1 MAVDAGGGHALRC
14 RHWHLEL
21 GRDGRR
27 EWRARCRDG
36 LRRRRADTGNTRRR
50 RPAAQGAARV
60 EDPRRQRRRPHDAAT
75 QGAAPARFVRSRL
88 RRPVHARQAGDLRL
102 SRLSL
107 SDPPADLYP
116 HQPRRHARP
125 RLCRGRHHDDAV
137 RHGRAQ
143 RARPLSPRDRGDR
156 ARAGARDQGGAGE
169 AAIPRQADRAFAL
182 CARIRRGHAGNPGMG
197 LAEQRRRQHAGGG
210 RRLTAAMLNT
220 VLVLNSGS
228 SSIKFGLFEI
238 SAAEPTPLCKGLL
251 DEHETKPRLVVKS
264 PAGEDLFQ
272 QGRESSDADSDHLF
286 ADMLGFIDDRFGDHR
301 LRAVGHR
308 VVHGGPDY
316 SAPVELTDDVTA
328 KLEALT
334 PLAPLHQPRCLAPVR
349 AISAIRP
356 DLTQIACFDTAFHHG
371 IAPPASRFAIP
382 RRYEE
387 RGVRRYGFHGLSFE
401 YVAGRLAKI
410 APQFIAKRTII
421 AHLGNGASLCALRD
435 GRSVDTTMGLTP
447 LDGLVMGTRCGRI
460 DPGVLLY
467 LQQYEK
473 MSVEDVQHLLY
484 HESGLLGVSCIA
496 SDMRT
501 LLASREAAAREAVEL
516 FTFRAAQEVAAMAI

>member
-1 MAVDAGGGHALRC
+1 
-14 RHWHLEL
+14 
-21 GRDGRR
+21 
-27 EWRARCRDG
+27 
-36 LRRRRADTGNTRRR
+36 
-50 RPAAQGAARV
+50 
-60 EDPRRQRRRPHDAAT
+60 
-75 QGAAPARFVRSRL
+75 
-88 RRPVHARQAGDLRL
+88 
-102 SRLSL
+102 
-107 SDPPADLYP
+107 
-116 HQPRRHARP
+116 
-125 RLCRGRHHDDAV
+125 
-137 RHGRAQ
+137 
-143 RARPLSPRDRGDR
+143 
-156 ARAGARDQGGAGE
+156 
-169 AAIPRQADRAFAL
+169 
-182 CARIRRGHAGNPGMG
+182 MG

-238 SAAEPTPLCKGLL
+238 SAAELTPICKGLL

-286 ADMLGFIDDRFGDHR
+286 ADMLGFIEDRFGDHR

-349 AISAIRP
+349 AIRAIRP
-356 DLTQIACFDTAFHHG
+356 DLTQIACFDTAFHHSM
-371 IAPPASRFAIP
+371 APPASRFAIP
-382 RRYEE
+382 KRYEE

-401 YVAGRLAKI
+401 YVSGRLAAI
-410 APQFIAKRTII
+410 APELAAKRTVI

-447 LDGLVMGTRCGRI
+447 LDGLVMGTRCGTI

-467 LQQYEK
+467 LQQHEK
-473 MSVEDVQHLLY
+473 LSVEEVQHLLY
-484 HESGLLGVSCIA
+484 HESGLLGISGISA
-496 SDMRT
+496 DMRT
-501 LLASREAAAREAVEL
+501 LLASGAAAAREAVEL
-516 FTFRAAQEVAAMAI
+516 FTFRAAQQVAVMATTLGGLDCLVFTGGIGEHAKEIRAAIGERLAWLGVHIDSAANEEARERISDSDSAVDVFVIPTNEELTIARHCAPVLRGSGSSIA